1 MLGHDMIVITGAG
14 GHVGGLI
21 ARLLSERGER
31 TRLLTRD
38 PSRVPALQGAEVVRV
53 DGFEDEDAL
62 DASLHEGDRVFMVAM
77 HSSPEDRV
85 RQHQAFVDAAVR
97 AGVGRLVY
105 LSCLNAGPDAVFLH
119 GRSHG
124 ATEEMVGSSGIPC
137 TFVRMS
143 MWTDDIPNWFDAT
156 GVIRGPYGAGRISFT
171 YRPEIAAVLAATL
184 TEDGHEGR
192 TYDVTGPD
200 TVSMAELAA
209 LATEATGHPYRC
221 EPVEREQWTARRLE
235 LGHPAW
241 SVQAGLSSWDAL
253 DAGEFDVVSNV
264 VRDIAGMDPIR
275 VSDWIAEHQDEM
287 PL

>member
-124 ATEEMVGSSGIPC
+124 ATEEMVGSCRHPMH
-137 TFVRMS
+137 VRPYEHVDGRHS
-143 MWTDDIPNWFDAT
+143 DL
-156 GVIRGPYGAGRISFT
+156 VRRHRGDPRALRSRQDQLYLPAGDRS
-171 YRPEIAAVLAATL
+171 R
-184 TEDGHEGR
+184 
-192 TYDVTGPD
+192 
-200 TVSMAELAA
+200 
-209 LATEATGHPYRC
+209 
-221 EPVEREQWTARRLE
+221 ARR
-235 LGHPAW
+235 
-241 SVQAGLSSWDAL
+241 
-253 DAGEFDVVSNV
+253 
-264 VRDIAGMDPIR
+264 DPDR
-275 VSDWIAEHQDEM
+275 GWARRAH
-287 PL
+287 L

>member
-105 LSCLNAGPDAVFLH
+105 LSCLECRP
-119 GRSHG
+119 GRR
-124 ATEEMVGSSGIPC
+124 VPP
-137 TFVRMS
+137 R
-143 MWTDDIPNWFDAT
+143 
-156 GVIRGPYGAGRISFT
+156 
-171 YRPEIAAVLAATL
+171 
-184 TEDGHEGR
+184 
-192 TYDVTGPD
+192 
-200 TVSMAELAA
+200 A
-209 LATEATGHPYRC
+209 LARRHRGDGPGAPASH
-221 EPVEREQWTARRLE
+221 ARS
-235 LGHPAW
+235 
-241 SVQAGLSSWDAL
+241 SV
-253 DAGEFDVVSNV
+253 
-264 VRDIAGMDPIR
+264 
-275 VSDWIAEHQDEM
+275 
-287 PL
+287 